1 MTISSTVRK
10 SGPYPGTASAD
21 TFPFSFKV
29 FETEDVVVIKLE
41 DSTSIE
47 TTLALT
53 TDYTVTL
60 NQDQNNNPGGNIT
73 LVAGNLPVGFSITIT
88 SDVQP
93 LQGTDLTNQ
102 GGFYPEV
109 INDALDKAV
118 ILAQQQQS
126 DLERSIKFSIT
137 NTIGSLEISENAAA
151 RANQALAFD
160 AQGDFQVAQE
170 LGVFRGD
177 WTPGVTY
184 GIRDIVKDASNQN
197 VYINQATHTSSGTTP
212 LLSNPQISNWALIVD
227 AAAAGN
233 SANAAAAS
241 ALAASNSADDADDA
255 AGLAVSYRDSA
266 QQAMLT
272 AEDYRDD
279 AEQARNDAQTAESNA
294 SGHETAAETA
304 RDQAVAAAESAAA
317 SSGGGVVKVTTN
329 DTNANTLS
337 DKIISGVGIS
347 VNVKNAGGDERLEIN
362 SDAIVYAIALG

>member
-10 SGPYPGTASAD
+10 SGPYPGTASAA

-29 FETEDVVVIKLE
+29 FEASDVVVIILE
-41 DSTSIE
+41 ASTSIE

-53 TDYTVTL
+53 TDYTVIL

-73 LVAGNLPVGFSITIT
+73 LVAGNLAVGKSVTIT

-151 RANQALAFD
+151 RANKVLAFD
-160 AQGDFQVAQE
+160 AAGEFQVAQE
-170 LGVFRGD
+170 LGVFRGN
-177 WTPGVTY
+177 WSAGVTY

-212 LLSNPQISNWALIVD
+212 LSSNAQISNWALIVD
-227 AAAAGN
+227 AAAAGA
-233 SANAAAAS
+233 SASAAAAS
-241 ALAASNSADDADDA
+241 ATAASNSATDANDA
-255 AGLAVSYRDSA
+255 ATLTVGYRDSS
-266 QQAMLT
+266 QQAMLS
-272 AEDYRDD
+272 AQNYRDD
-279 AEQARNDAQTAESNA
+279 AQQARNDAQTAESNA
-294 SGHETAAETA
+294 QGHETAAETA
-304 RDQAVAAAESAAA
+304 KNQAVAAANSAAA
-317 SSGGGVVKVTTN
+317 TSGGGTVKVTTN

-337 DKIISGVGIS
+337 QKIVSGVGIS
-347 VNVKNAGGDERLEIN
+347 VNVKNAGGDEQFEIN